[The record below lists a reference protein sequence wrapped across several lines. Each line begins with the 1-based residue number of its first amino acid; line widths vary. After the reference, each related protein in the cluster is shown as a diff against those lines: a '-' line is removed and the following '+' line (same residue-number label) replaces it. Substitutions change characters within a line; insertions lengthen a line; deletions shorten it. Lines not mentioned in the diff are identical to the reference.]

1 MKIAVTGATGHLG
14 SKVIEHLNKEKQD
27 LEIIALVHN
36 KNRAQAL
43 MEKGYEI
50 REIDFQNEDSLI
62 KAFAGID
69 TLVYVASKTYSVFDR
84 VRELENVL
92 SALEKNQVK
101 NLVAMSFIADQE
113 NNPFVMSPF
122 YGYLPRRLAG
132 TDLNYAIA
140 KNSLYADPLVPYL
153 PELIERKG
161 LIYPVGDQEMSF
173 ITLEDS
179 AEAMAKIALSEKY
192 LKSRKSYLLIQAR
205 SYTMP
210 ELGEIM
216 TKVTGHEIGYH
227 PVSVE
232 EFGKIYAAE
241 GDGSELASMYKGGAM
256 GYLHGLSDAFAHITG
271 HEPESMEHFLTRS
284 YKEN

>member
-14 SKVIEHLNKEKQD
+14 SKIIAQLKEKVD
-27 LEIIALVHN
+27 AGNIVALVHN
-36 KNRAQAL
+36 KNHAGELVKAGL
-43 MEKGYEI
+43 EI
-50 REIDFQNEDSLI
+50 REIDFQNRASLE

-69 TLVYVASKTYSVFDR
+69 TLIYVASKTYSVFDR
-84 VRELENVL
+84 VGELENVL
-92 SALEKNQVK
+92 AAMKKNDIH

-132 TDLNYAIA
+132 TGLNYAIA

-161 LIYPVGDQEMSF
+161 LIYPVGNEKMSF

-179 AEAMAKIALSEKY
+179 AEAMATMALNEEI
-192 LKSRKSYLLIQAR
+192 LKSRKTYLLTQSR

-210 ELGEIM
+210 ELGKVM

-232 EFGKIYAAE
+232 EFGRIYAAE
-241 GDGSELASMYKGGAM
+241 GDGQELASMYKGGAM
-256 GYLHGLSDAFAHITG
+256 GYLHGLSDDFAHITG
-271 HEPESMEHFLTRS
+271 HEPEGMEHFLVRN
-284 YKEN
+284 YHE

>member
-1 MKIAVTGATGHLG
+1 MKIAVTGASGHLG
-14 SKVIEHLNKEKQD
+14 SRVVEHLEKKTD
-27 LEIIALVHN
+27 LNNIVALVHN
-36 KNRAQAL
+36 RNHAGDLIKAGL
-43 MEKGYEI
+43 EI
-50 REIDFQNEDSLI
+50 REIDFQNEKSLET
-62 KAFAGID
+62 AFAGID
-69 TLVYVASKTYSVFDR
+69 TLIYVASKTYSVFDR
-84 VRELENVL
+84 VGELENVL
-92 SALEKNQVK
+92 AAMNKNNVN

-113 NNPFVMSPF
+113 DNPFVMSPF

-161 LIYPVGDQEMSF
+161 LIYPVGKEEMSF
-173 ITLEDS
+173 ISLEDS
-179 AEAMAKIALSEKY
+179 AEAMATMALDENV
-192 LKSRKSYLLIQAR
+192 LKSRRSYLLTQSR

-232 EFGKIYAAE
+232 EFGRIYAAE
-241 GDGSELASMYKGGAM
+241 GDGQELASMYKGGAM
-256 GYLHGLSDAFAHITG
+256 GYLHGLSDDFAHLTG
-271 HEPESMEHFLTRS
+271 HEPEDMESFLKRN
-284 YKEN
+284 YQK